1 MLQNVPFPRRPR
13 QKYLLSGPIVD
24 PASGKGGANE
34 LLLLLMSMV
43 FSGGVWILEG
53 FIGVCGLCLGCGNKN
68 VAFSQIRPTAQ
79 TFVLI
84 PKKFVGIFDRSHV
97 CQPQH
102 SAVQQGAGNME

>member
-53 FIGVCGLCLGCGNKN
+53 FIGVCGLCWVVVTKTWPLAKY
-68 VAFSQIRPTAQ
+68 
-79 TFVLI
+79 VLRR
-84 PKKFVGIFDRSHV
+84 KLLY
-97 CQPQH
+97 
-102 SAVQQGAGNME
+102 